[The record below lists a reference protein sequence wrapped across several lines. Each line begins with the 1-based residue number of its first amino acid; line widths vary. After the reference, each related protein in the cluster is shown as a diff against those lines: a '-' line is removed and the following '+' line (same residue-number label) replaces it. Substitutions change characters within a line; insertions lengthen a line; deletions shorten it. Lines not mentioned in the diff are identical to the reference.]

1 MLFYR
6 HNMQLDDSLRK
17 LAAESG
23 ADLFGMADLSLARD
37 FIISQGGL
45 EIGGYPRAVSIG
57 IALLNPIV
65 DQLPNR
71 AETAAAIEYRHH
83 AYDIINERLDSIAS
97 RLGSVLQKENY
108 RAYPVPAAK
117 RIDDER
123 ICAIFSHKLA
133 AHLAGLGWIGKSCLL
148 ITPDA
153 GPRVRWA
160 TVLTDASLKPTG
172 QPMQERCGDCRECV
186 QVCPVGAITG
196 RPFREDEPREAR
208 YDARKCESYH
218 KGLERK
224 LGVGVCGMCLYVCPH
239 GRHREQQPN
248 SPKLL

>member
-1 MLFYR
+1 
-6 HNMQLDDSLRK
+6 MQLDYRLRK
-17 LAAESG
+17 LAEESG
-23 ADLFGMADLSLARD
+23 ADFFGVADLSLAKD

-45 EIGGYPRAVSIG
+45 DVGGYPKAISIG

-71 AETAAAIEYRHH
+71 AQTATAIEYRHH
-83 AYDIINERLDSIAS
+83 AYDVVNERLDSIAS
-97 RLGSVLQKENY
+97 RLGSVLQKEGY
-108 RAYPVPAAK
+108 RAYPVPASK
-117 RIDDER
+117 RADDER

-148 ITPDA
+148 ITPTA
-153 GPRVRWA
+153 GPRVRLA
-160 TVLTDASLKPTG
+160 TVLTDAPLKPAG
-172 QPMQERCGDCRECV
+172 QLMKEGCGDCQECV
-186 QVCPVGAITG
+186 QVCPVEAFTG

-218 KGLERK
+218 KGLEGK

-239 GRHREQQPN
+239 GRHIERPPD
-248 SPKLL
+248 SPELL